1 MEEIATYNV
10 QATDSRPLTAVEIRA
25 QVNLIQE
32 VMKAVMKDGHHYG
45 QIPGAGNKPVLFKA
59 GAEKLLFTFRLSA
72 DPEIEDLSTGDVIRY
87 RVRCKVYDR
96 AGAYLGAGV
105 GECSSDEEKYRWRA
119 AVCKEEFEET
129 PEDRRR
135 MKYAKRRD
143 GGAYRI
149 AQVRTMPADLANTIL
164 KMAKKRAQ
172 IDAALTV
179 TAASDIFAQDL
190 EDLPEELREAVAE
203 NGAPKENGKPAP
215 EPPKPKA
222 APDHANPATEN
233 QCKAIFSMCRKLGIT
248 DDYEVHSK
256 ASRLAGIPEPDVVAS
271 LKSLTFAQAS
281 SVIKALQEEL
291 LQEELQV

>member
-135 MKYAKRRD
+135 MKYARRRD

-233 QCKAIFSMCRKLGIT
+233 QCKAIFAMCRKLGIT

-281 SVIKALQEEL
+281 SVIMALQEEL
-291 LQEELQV
+291 EV

>member
-1 MEEIATYNV
+1 MQNEVYDVAVREST
-10 QATDSRPLTAVEIRA
+10 PLTAVQIRA

-32 VMKAVMKDGHHYG
+32 VMQAVMKDGHHYG

-72 DPEIEDLSTGDVIRY
+72 DPEIEDLSTGDGIRY

-96 AGAYLGAGV
+96 TGAYLGAGV

-119 AVCKEEFEET
+119 AVCKEEYDET

-143 GGAYRI
+143 GGTYRI
-149 AQVRTMPADLANTIL
+149 AQVRTTPADLANTIL

-203 NGAPKENGKPAP
+203 NAANKENGKAAP

-222 APDHANPATEN
+222 APAAGQPPSEN
-233 QCKAIFSMCRKLGIT
+233 QLKAIFAMCRKLGVT
-248 DDYEVHSK
+248 DDFEVHRK
-256 ASRLAGIPEPDVVAS
+256 ASRLAGVPEPEVLPS
-271 LKSLTFAQAS
+271 LKSLTYAQAS
-281 SVIKALQEEL
+281 AVIKALQEEL
-291 LQEELQV
+291 EG

>member
-1 MEEIATYNV
+1 MSMEEIATYNV

-72 DPEIEDLSTGDVIRY
+72 DPEIEDLSTGDGIRY
-87 RVRCKVYDR
+87 RVRCKVCDR
-96 AGAYLGAGV
+96 TGAYLGAGV

-119 AVCKEEFEET
+119 AVCKEEYDET

-143 GGAYRI
+143 GGTYRI
-149 AQVRTMPADLANTIL
+149 AQVRTTPADLANTIL

-172 IDAALTV
+172 IDAAMTV

-203 NGAPKENGKPAP
+203 NAANKENGKAAP

-222 APDHANPATEN
+222 APAAGQPPSEN
-233 QCKAIFSMCRKLGIT
+233 QLKAIFAMCRKLGVT
-248 DDYEVHSK
+248 DDFEVHRK
-256 ASRLAGIPEPDVVAS
+256 ASRLAGVPEPEVLPS
-271 LKSLTFAQAS
+271 LKSLTYAQAS
-281 SVIKALQEEL
+281 AVIKALQEEL
-291 LQEELQV
+291 EG

>member
-32 VMKAVMKDGHHYG
+32 VMKSVMKDGHHYG

-291 LQEELQV
+291 QV

>member
-72 DPEIEDLSTGDVIRY
+72 DPEIEDLSTGDGIRY
-87 RVRCKVYDR
+87 RVRCKVCDR
-96 AGAYLGAGV
+96 TGAYLGAGV

-119 AVCKEEFEET
+119 AVCKEEYDET

-143 GGAYRI
+143 GGTYRI
-149 AQVRTMPADLANTIL
+149 AQVRTTPADLANTIL

-172 IDAALTV
+172 IDAAMTV

-203 NGAPKENGKPAP
+203 NAANKENGKAAP

-222 APDHANPATEN
+222 APAAGQPPSEN
-233 QCKAIFSMCRKLGIT
+233 QLKAIFAMCRKLGVT
-248 DDYEVHSK
+248 DDFEVHRK
-256 ASRLAGIPEPDVVAS
+256 ASRLAGVPEPEVLPS
-271 LKSLTFAQAS
+271 LKSLTYAQAS
-281 SVIKALQEEL
+281 AVIKALQEEL
-291 LQEELQV
+291 EG

>member
-1 MEEIATYNV
+1 MSMEEIATYSV
-10 QATDSRPLTAVEIRA
+10 QPQPDARPLTAAEIRS

-87 RVRCKVYDR
+87 RVRCKVCDR
-96 AGAYLGAGV
+96 TGAYLGAGV

-119 AVCKEEFEET
+119 AVCKEEYDET

-143 GGAYRI
+143 GGTYRI
-149 AQVRTMPADLANTIL
+149 AQVRTTPADLANTIL

-203 NGAPKENGKPAP
+203 NAANKENGKAAP

-222 APDHANPATEN
+222 APAAGQGEASDA
-233 QCKAIFSMCRKLGIT
+233 QLKAIFAIARKLGIT
-248 DDYEVHSK
+248 DDFEVHRK
-256 ASRLAGIPEPDVVAS
+256 ASRLAGIPGDTVLVS
-271 LKSLTFAQAS
+271 LKSLTKDQAS
-281 SVIKALQEEL
+281 AVIKALQEEL
-291 LQEELQV
+291 EG

>member
-1 MEEIATYNV
+1 MEEIATYSIPP
-10 QATDSRPLTAVEIRA
+10 QPPDARPLTAAEIRS

-32 VMKAVMKDGHHYG
+32 VMKAVMKDGHHFG

-96 AGAYLGAGV
+96 TGAYLGAGV

-119 AVCKEEFEET
+119 AVCKEEYDET

-143 GGAYRI
+143 GGTYRI
-149 AQVRTMPADLANTIL
+149 AQVRTTPADLANTIL

-203 NGAPKENGKPAP
+203 NAANKENGKAAP

-222 APDHANPATEN
+222 APAAGQPPSEN
-233 QCKAIFSMCRKLGIT
+233 QLKAIFAMCRKLGVT
-248 DDYEVHSK
+248 DDFEVHRK
-256 ASRLAGIPEPDVVAS
+256 ASRLAGVPEPEVLPS
-271 LKSLTFAQAS
+271 LKSLTYAQAS
-281 SVIKALQEEL
+281 AVIKALQEEL
-291 LQEELQV
+291 EG

>member
-72 DPEIEDLSTGDVIRY
+72 DPEIEDLSTGDGIRY
-87 RVRCKVYDR
+87 RVRCKVCDR
-96 AGAYLGAGV
+96 TGAYLGAGV

-119 AVCKEEFEET
+119 AVCKEEYDET

-149 AQVRTMPADLANTIL
+149 AQVRTTPADLANTIL

-203 NGAPKENGKPAP
+203 NAADKENGKAAP

-222 APDHANPATEN
+222 APAAGQPPSEN
-233 QCKAIFSMCRKLGIT
+233 QLKAIFAMCRKLGVT
-248 DDYEVHSK
+248 DDFEVHRK
-256 ASRLAGIPEPDVVAS
+256 ASRLAGVPEPEVLPS
-271 LKSLTFAQAS
+271 LKSLTYAQAS
-281 SVIKALQEEL
+281 AVIKALQEEL
-291 LQEELQV
+291 EG

>member
-25 QVNLIQE
+25 LVNLIQE
-32 VMKAVMKDGHHYG
+32 VMKADMKDGHHYG

-233 QCKAIFSMCRKLGIT
+233 QCKAIFAMCRKLGIT

-281 SVIKALQEEL
+281 SVIMALQEEL
-291 LQEELQV
+291 EV

>member
-72 DPEIEDLSTGDVIRY
+72 DPEIEDLSTGDGIRY

-96 AGAYLGAGV
+96 TGAYLGAGV

-119 AVCKEEFEET
+119 AVCKEEFDET

-143 GGAYRI
+143 GGTYRI
-149 AQVRTMPADLANTIL
+149 AQVRTTPADLANTII

-203 NGAPKENGKPAP
+203 NAANKENGKAAP

-222 APDHANPATEN
+222 APAAGQPPSEN
-233 QCKAIFSMCRKLGIT
+233 QLKAIFAMCRKLGVT
-248 DDYEVHSK
+248 DDFEVHRK
-256 ASRLAGIPEPDVVAS
+256 ASRLAGVPEPEVLPS
-271 LKSLTFAQAS
+271 LKSLTYAQAS
-281 SVIKALQEEL
+281 AVIKALQEEL
-291 LQEELQV
+291 EG

>member
-233 QCKAIFSMCRKLGIT
+233 QCKAIFAMCRKLGIT

-271 LKSLTFAQAS
+271 LKSLTYAQAS

-291 LQEELQV
+291 EV

>member
-1 MEEIATYNV
+1 MSMEEIATYNV

-233 QCKAIFSMCRKLGIT
+233 QCKAIFAMCRKLGIT

-281 SVIKALQEEL
+281 SVIMAHQEEL
-291 LQEELQV
+291 EV

>member
-72 DPEIEDLSTGDVIRY
+72 DPEIEDLSTGDGIRY

-96 AGAYLGAGV
+96 TGAYLGAGV

-119 AVCKEEFEET
+119 AVCKEEYDET

-143 GGAYRI
+143 GGTYRI
-149 AQVRTMPADLANTIL
+149 AQVRTTPADLANTIL

-203 NGAPKENGKPAP
+203 NAANKENGKPDP

-222 APDHANPATEN
+222 APAAGQPPSEN
-233 QCKAIFSMCRKLGIT
+233 QLKAIFAMCRKLGVT
-248 DDYEVHSK
+248 DDFEVHRK
-256 ASRLAGIPEPDVVAS
+256 ASRLAGVPEPEVLPS
-271 LKSLTFAQAS
+271 LKSLTYAQAS
-281 SVIKALQEEL
+281 AVIKALQEEL
-291 LQEELQV
+291 EG

>member
-233 QCKAIFSMCRKLGIT
+233 QCKAIFAMCRKLGIT

-256 ASRLAGIPEPDVVAS
+256 ASRLAGIPEPDVIAS
-271 LKSLTFAQAS
+271 LKSLTYAQAS

-291 LQEELQV
+291 EV

>member
-1 MEEIATYNV
+1 MEEIATYSV
-10 QATDSRPLTAVEIRA
+10 PPQPPDARPLTAAEIRA

-72 DPEIEDLSTGDVIRY
+72 DPEIEDLSTGDGIRY

-96 AGAYLGAGV
+96 TGAYLGAGV

-119 AVCKEEFEET
+119 AVCKEEYDET

-143 GGAYRI
+143 GGTYRI
-149 AQVRTMPADLANTIL
+149 AQVRTTPADLANTIL

-203 NGAPKENGKPAP
+203 NAANKENGKAAP

-222 APDHANPATEN
+222 APAAGQPPSEN
-233 QCKAIFSMCRKLGIT
+233 QLKAIFAMCRKLGVT
-248 DDYEVHSK
+248 DDFEVHRK
-256 ASRLAGIPEPDVVAS
+256 ASRLAGVPEPEVLPS
-271 LKSLTFAQAS
+271 LKSLTYAQAS
-281 SVIKALQEEL
+281 AVIKALQEEL
-291 LQEELQV
+291 EG

>member
-10 QATDSRPLTAVEIRA
+10 QPHPDARPLTAAEIRS

-32 VMKAVMKDGHHYG
+32 VMKAVMKDGHHFG

-190 EDLPEELREAVAE
+190 EDLPEEVREAVAE

-291 LQEELQV
+291 QV

>member
-1 MEEIATYNV
+1 MEEIATYSIPP
-10 QATDSRPLTAVEIRA
+10 QPPDARPLTAAEIRA

-87 RVRCKVYDR
+87 RVRCKVCDR
-96 AGAYLGAGV
+96 TGAYLGAGV

-119 AVCKEEFEET
+119 AVCKEEYDET

-143 GGAYRI
+143 GGTYRI
-149 AQVRTMPADLANTIL
+149 AQVRTTPADLANTIL

-233 QCKAIFSMCRKLGIT
+233 QCKAIFAMCRKLGIT

-291 LQEELQV
+291 EG

>member
-233 QCKAIFSMCRKLGIT
+233 QCKAIFAMCRKLGIT

-281 SVIKALQEEL
+281 SVIMAHQEEL
-291 LQEELQV
+291 EV

>member
-1 MEEIATYNV
+1 MQNEVYDVAVREST
-10 QATDSRPLTAVEIRA
+10 PLTAVQIRA

-32 VMKAVMKDGHHYG
+32 VMQAVMKDGHHYG

-291 LQEELQV
+291 QV

>member
-1 MEEIATYNV
+1 MSMEEIATYNV

-291 LQEELQV
+291 QV

>member
-291 LQEELQV
+291 QV

>member
-1 MEEIATYNV
+1 MSMEEIATYNV

-72 DPEIEDLSTGDVIRY
+72 DPEIEDLSTGDGIRY
-87 RVRCKVYDR
+87 RVRCKVCDR
-96 AGAYLGAGV
+96 TGAYLGAGV

-119 AVCKEEFEET
+119 AVCKEEYDET

-143 GGAYRI
+143 GGTYRI
-149 AQVRTMPADLANTIL
+149 AQVRTTPADLANTIL

-203 NGAPKENGKPAP
+203 NAANKENGKAAP

-222 APDHANPATEN
+222 APAAGQPPSEN
-233 QCKAIFSMCRKLGIT
+233 QLKAIFAMCRKLGVT
-248 DDYEVHSK
+248 DDFEVHRK
-256 ASRLAGIPEPDVVAS
+256 ASRLAGVPEPEVLPS
-271 LKSLTFAQAS
+271 LKSLTYAQAS
-281 SVIKALQEEL
+281 AVIKALQEEL
-291 LQEELQV
+291 EG

>member
-1 MEEIATYNV
+1 
-10 QATDSRPLTAVEIRA
+10 
-25 QVNLIQE
+25 
-32 VMKAVMKDGHHYG
+32 
-45 QIPGAGNKPVLFKA
+45 
-59 GAEKLLFTFRLSA
+59 
-72 DPEIEDLSTGDVIRY
+72 
-87 RVRCKVYDR
+87 
-96 AGAYLGAGV
+96 
-105 GECSSDEEKYRWRA
+105 
-119 AVCKEEFEET
+119 
-129 PEDRRR
+129 
-135 MKYAKRRD
+135 
-143 GGAYRI
+143 
-149 AQVRTMPADLANTIL
+149 
-164 KMAKKRAQ
+164 MAKKRAQ

-291 LQEELQV
+291 QV

>member
-119 AVCKEEFEET
+119 AVCKEEYDET

-291 LQEELQV
+291 QV

>member
-1 MEEIATYNV
+1 MQNEVYDVAVREST
-10 QATDSRPLTAVEIRA
+10 PLTAVQIRA

-32 VMKAVMKDGHHYG
+32 VMQAVMKDGHHYG

-72 DPEIEDLSTGDVIRY
+72 DPEIEDLSTGDGIRY

-96 AGAYLGAGV
+96 TGAYLGAGV

-119 AVCKEEFEET
+119 AVCKEEYDET

-143 GGAYRI
+143 GGTYRI
-149 AQVRTMPADLANTIL
+149 AQVRTTPADLANTIL

-203 NGAPKENGKPAP
+203 NAANKENGKAAP

-222 APDHANPATEN
+222 APAAGQPPSEN
-233 QCKAIFSMCRKLGIT
+233 QLKAIFAMCRKLGVT
-248 DDYEVHSK
+248 DDFEVHRK
-256 ASRLAGIPEPDVVAS
+256 ASRLAGVPEPEVLPS
-271 LKSLTFAQAS
+271 LKSLTYAQAS

-291 LQEELQV
+291 QV

>member
-32 VMKAVMKDGHHYG
+32 VMKAVMKDGHHFG

-72 DPEIEDLSTGDVIRY
+72 DPEIEDLSTGDGIRY
-87 RVRCKVYDR
+87 RVRCKVCDR
-96 AGAYLGAGV
+96 TGAYLGAGV

-119 AVCKEEFEET
+119 AVCKEEYDET

-143 GGAYRI
+143 GGTYRI
-149 AQVRTMPADLANTIL
+149 AQVRTTPADLANTIL

-203 NGAPKENGKPAP
+203 NAANKENGKAAP

-222 APDHANPATEN
+222 APAAGQPPSEN
-233 QCKAIFSMCRKLGIT
+233 QLKAIFAMCRKLGVT
-248 DDYEVHSK
+248 DDFEVHRK
-256 ASRLAGIPEPDVVAS
+256 ASRLAGVPEPEVLPS
-271 LKSLTFAQAS
+271 LKSLTYAQAS
-281 SVIKALQEEL
+281 AVIKALQEEL
-291 LQEELQV
+291 EG